1 MPSFQVLEPLKY
13 DGKRYAPGQT
23 ITLDERTAAELRPY
37 GVIGG
42 TFAPAAP
49 APQGPPVG
57 GAGGEGTPLPETFP
71 GREPLE
77 AAGIRF
83 VEQLADKAADD
94 LTQIKGIGPATAKA
108 ILAARDELKA

>member
-1 MPSFQVLEPLKY
+1 MPAYQVLEPIKY

-37 GVIGG
+37 GVLGG
-42 TFAPAAP
+42 TSAP
-49 APQGPPVG
+49 APQGPAAGG
-57 GAGGEGTPLPETFP
+57 GAEGTPLPETFP

-77 AAGIRF
+77 AAGITF
-83 VEQLADKAADD
+83 VEELADKTAEE

-108 ILAARDELKA
+108 ILAARGGTEG